1 MKKKNGAFKDSKEVD
16 LDKMLTQDMAKAID
30 LLGYAFLEQQGFETA
45 KCEENTKEGADS
57 RQKLKKQ
64 LMRKQ
69 YSLHE
74 HRATKDNLIFY
85 WFTLTKGD
93 KKIAQS
99 EAIKFECEVVNINK

>member
-1 MKKKNGAFKDSKEVD
+1 
-16 LDKMLTQDMAKAID
+16 MAKAID
-30 LLGYAFLEQQGFETA
+30 LLGYAFLEQQGFSIA
-45 KCEENTKEGADS
+45 KCEENTKEGADA
-57 RQKLKKQ
+57 RRKLKKQ

-69 YSLHE
+69 YTLQE
-74 HRATKDNLIFY
+74 YRTTKDNLIFY